1 MPSSDRHLLHVFPT
15 FGIGGVQVRIADV
28 ANRLGDR
35 FHHTFLALDG
45 ATGAG
50 ARLWPETRFAIEAD
64 VPAGGLRRLPDIA
77 RRLKSSGADLVCTY
91 NWGSMDWCLAA
102 GLYGIRPHIHFE
114 SGFGPEEA
122 LRPLRRRSLY
132 RRIALRGAYAL
143 VTPAHNLETIARDRH
158 WIAARRIR
166 LIPNGVD
173 VRWYRRSQARTET
186 ETAPGSAAQA
196 AHIVA
201 IAPLRAEKR
210 LDRLIAACAALGDR
224 VTLTVCGAG
233 PERRALEAQAEA
245 AGIAAR
251 VRLAGELDDI
261 RPALEAADIFAMTSE
276 TEQMPNALLQAM
288 AMELPVVA
296 YDAGDIARIL
306 PPEQR
311 ALVFAQDDTA
321 GFEAGLT
328 RLAEDPK
335 TRYRF
340 GRANRERVCADYDMT
355 GMVEAYR
362 ALYEEAIA
370 AG

>member
-1 MPSSDRHLLHVFPT
+1 MSSSYRHVLHVFPT

-28 ANRLGDR
+28 ANRLGDG
-35 FHHTFLALDG
+35 FFHTFLALDG
-45 ATGAG
+45 ATAAA
-50 ARLWPETRFAIEAD
+50 ARLWPETRFAVEAD
-64 VPAGGLRRLPDIA
+64 VPAGGLRRLPAIA
-77 RRLKSSGADLVCTY
+77 RRLESAGADLVCTY

-102 GLYGIRPHIHFE
+102 GLYGVRPHIHFE

-132 RRIALRGAYAL
+132 RRIALRGAHAL
-143 VTPAHNLETIARDRH
+143 VTPAHNLERIAREQR
-158 WIAARRIR
+158 WTAARRIR

-173 VRWYRRSQARTET
+173 VNWYRRSRARTEA
-186 ETAPGSAAQA
+186 APGSAA
-196 AHIVA
+196 HIVA
-201 IAPLRAEKR
+201 VAPLRAEKR
-210 LDRLIAACAALGDR
+210 LDRLIAACAALGER
-224 VTLTVCGAG
+224 VTLTVCGEG
-233 PERRALEAQAEA
+233 PERPALEAQAEA

-251 VRLAGELDDI
+251 VRLPGALDDI

-288 AMELPVVA
+288 AMELPVAA

-311 ALVFAQDDTA
+311 DRVFAQSDTA
-321 GFEAGLT
+321 GFQAGLA
-328 RLAEDPK
+328 RLAEDPE
-335 TRYRF
+335 TRCRL

-362 ALYEEAIA
+362 TLYEEAIA
-370 AG
+370 AA